1 MPLSP
6 RGSTRRRQTAPEEVP
21 FFEALGHWMQ
31 RWLPVAADASDTL
44 VSSFHQIGLSVAK
57 GFEWRTLDK
66 PVQRGLAR
74 AIPAGAAIV
83 DAAWA
88 STGETTNG
96 WKYTL
101 AGGRAGHDL
110 ALRAAL
116 SKYELGAQLADQ
128 VIYPNCTVDEHGE
141 PLTGKR

>member
-1 MPLSP
+1 
-6 RGSTRRRQTAPEEVP
+6 V
-21 FFEALGHWMQ
+21 FFETLGYWMNA
-31 RWLPVAADASDTL
+31 WLSVSADASDAL
-44 VSSFHQIGLSVAK
+44 VASFHQIGLSVAR
-57 GFEWRTLDK
+57 GFEWRALSK
-66 PVQRGLAR
+66 PVQGGLAR

-116 SKYELGAQLADQ
+116 AK
-128 VIYPNCTVDEHGE
+128 
-141 PLTGKR
+141 